1 MWYDGRDHPRH
12 SHHEDVQD
20 GQRADLGFFRD
31 LVDKV
36 SWNEVLKGEEVWE
49 GWAFL
54 KNES

>member
-12 SHHEDVQD
+12 SHREDVQD